1 MMRICQSLANAG
13 FDIQLIGR
21 ELKNSPALT
30 ACPYQQKRLKCF
42 FHKGKAF
49 YLEYN
54 IRLLFFLL
62 FKSADCICA
71 IDLDTILPCL
81 LISKLKGI
89 ERVYDA
95 HEYFSQQKE
104 IISRP
109 AIYRIWHWIEKKT
122 IPRFKHGYTVSQS
135 IAEDFEKK
143 YGVQYSII
151 RNLPEKK
158 TNTYNLPRENIIL
171 YQGAVNEARGLEYL
185 IPAMKSID
193 APLHIYGDGNFMQAT
208 IDLIKENDL
217 SEKLLLMGKHLP
229 KELDAITQRAK
240 IGINLVENIG
250 LNQYYSLANK
260 FFDYIQFETPQI
272 SMNFPEYK
280 RINDQYEVAIL
291 LDELNETSIANA
303 IQLLLNDSNL
313 YERLK
318 SNCTLAKK
326 YLNWEEE
333 EKILIQFYKQLLG

>member
-1 MMRICQSLANAG
+1 MIRICQSLANAG

-21 ELKNSPALT
+21 QLKTSPVLVAS
-30 ACPYQQKRLKCF
+30 PYRQKRLKCF
-42 FHKGKAF
+42 FNKGKAF

-54 IRLLFFLL
+54 IRLLFYLL
-62 FKSADCICA
+62 FKTADCICA

-135 IAEDFEKK
+135 IAEAFEKN
-143 YGVQYSII
+143 YGVHYSII

-158 TNTYNLPRENIIL
+158 TNNYKLPRENMLL

-185 IPAMKSID
+185 IPAMKSLD

-217 SEKLLLMGKHLP
+217 PNKVLLMGKRLP
-229 KELDAITQRAK
+229 KELDAITQKAK

-280 RINDQYEVAIL
+280 RINDQYEVSIL
-291 LDELNETSIANA
+291 LDELNETTIATA
-303 IQLLLNDSNL
+303 INLLLKDTAL

-318 SNCTLAKK
+318 ANCAVAKK
-326 YLNWEEE
+326 HLHWGEE